1 MDLFHGV
8 IRVFYSM
15 LLTFHLLYGHIFL
28 NLGQFKIHEH
38 PTIYIYIYI
47 VFDNFLNIFGAAE
60 KMSNIVVTLSV
71 NKYDLITSSASV
83 NLVSQNV
90 NFKRNMID

>member
-38 PTIYIYIYI
+38 LMIITQYISLA
-47 VFDNFLNIFGAAE
+47 FDNFLNTE
-60 KMSNIVVTLSV
+60 
-71 NKYDLITSSASV
+71 
-83 NLVSQNV
+83 
-90 NFKRNMID
+90 

>member
-28 NLGQFKIHEH
+28 NLRQFKIHEH
-38 PTIYIYIYI
+38 LMIITQNTDIYISLA
-47 VFDNFLNIFGAAE
+47 FDNFLNTE
-60 KMSNIVVTLSV
+60 
-71 NKYDLITSSASV
+71 
-83 NLVSQNV
+83 
-90 NFKRNMID
+90 